1 MKTFAQLVEETQIA
15 TLMESVT
22 DFDESVKDS
31 VLKTHIQN
39 DWKAHDDVF
48 KHLASLEKEV

>member
-1 MKTFAQLVEETQIA
+1 MKTFTQLVEETQIV

-31 VLKTHIQN
+31 VMKTHVKN

-48 KHLASLEKEV
+48 KHLASLEQEV